1 MIGTAV
7 AAGAGL
13 LSGAFSGIGANK
25 RQKRAIAAQ
34 KEENELARKF
44 NAEQSELSFQRES
57 QFAEKMYNKNN
68 DYNSTA
74 AQRSRLAAAGVNP
87 DLVYGSGSGLTPAQ
101 MASAHSSP
109 ASTSASDMASP
120 IMGTPTMGE
129 SLLQGL
135 SAAKMVAETDQ
146 IRTDTDKA
154 KGEMTSIDL
163 DNIRKAAT
171 TGAMIEVDNMQVTLS
186 KDIHDLN
193 QSQLQKLSA
202 ELNNLKTTND
212 QLNATIERTKAET
225 ANLGSQTALNRLQAA
240 FTGPRF
246 ENECK
251 DLAARL
257 RESDSRINLNKQQ
270 VERLVIMTAAEKL
283 NMDADTLL
291 KNAGYHNVSAKTET
305 EYYQQDLIQIEGAN
319 IKFDLQQKES
329 WDSTER
335 GFKIANESLHS
346 ISHLLDAVVGVVPG
360 GSALKGAAKAKN
372 AVKGF
377 GKK

>member
-1 MIGTAV
+1 MIGA
-7 AAGAGL
+7 AISAGAGV

-25 RQKRAIAAQ
+25 RQKRAIQYQ

-44 NAEQSELSFQRES
+44 NAEQAQLAFDRES
-57 QFAEKMYNKNN
+57 RFAEKMYDKNN
-68 DYNSTA
+68 AYNSTA

-87 DLVYGSGSGLTPAQ
+87 DMIYGGSSGLTAATMP
-101 MASAHSSP
+101 SAHSSS
-109 ASTSASDMASP
+109 ASTSPTDMASP
-120 IMGTPTMGE
+120 VMNTPLISE
-129 SLLQGL
+129 SILQGL
-135 SAAKMVAETDQ
+135 TASKMVAETDQ
-146 IRTDTDKA
+146 IKADTKKTEGDI
-154 KGEMTSIDL
+154 TSIDL

-171 TGAMIEVDNMQVTLS
+171 TGAMIELDNMQVTLS
-186 KDIHDLN
+186 KDTHDLN
-193 QSQLQKLSA
+193 ESQLRILSQ

-283 NMDADTLL
+283 NIDADTLL
-291 KNAGYHNVSAKTET
+291 KNAGYHNISAKTET

-319 IKFDLQQKES
+319 LKFDLKRKED

-346 ISHLLDAVVGVVPG
+346 VSHLLDAVTGVVPG
-360 GSALKGAAKAKN
+360 GSALKGAAKAAK

-377 GKK
+377 GK